1 MAISA
6 RVYEPKVPMENS
18 VKERLT
24 KYLSFKNVKSI
35 NFCSAIG
42 VSTGFISSM
51 RKSIQPGKL
60 YTIAVNYPDLDIGW
74 LVTGV
79 GSMIRE
85 HSIENVNESNLIS
98 VEKEEIVSIVRK
110 FQDQIELKD
119 QEIADLKKRIA
130 ELKTENLIRK

>member
-1 MAISA
+1 
-6 RVYEPKVPMENS
+6 
-18 VKERLT
+18 
-24 KYLSFKNVKSI
+24 
-35 NFCSAIG
+35 
-42 VSTGFISSM
+42 M
-51 RKSIQPGKL
+51 RKSIQPEKL

>member
-1 MAISA
+1 
-6 RVYEPKVPMENS
+6 MENS

-51 RKSIQPGKL
+51 RKSIQPEKL